1 MRLLGVN
8 LPDNKNVETALTYV
22 YGVGR
27 PLSKKILAAAKIDGH
42 KRTKD
47 LTQDDLSKIQEQI
60 TGKVTIEGEL
70 RREKIL
76 AIRRLEQIG
85 CWRGLR
91 HRKGLP
97 ARGQATRHNS
107 RTVRGNVRRTVAT
120 AKKAAPAPK

>member
-1 MRLLGVN
+1 
-8 LPDNKNVETALTYV
+8 
-22 YGVGR
+22 
-27 PLSKKILAAAKIDGH
+27 
-42 KRTKD
+42 
-47 LTQDDLSKIQEQI
+47 LSKIQEQI